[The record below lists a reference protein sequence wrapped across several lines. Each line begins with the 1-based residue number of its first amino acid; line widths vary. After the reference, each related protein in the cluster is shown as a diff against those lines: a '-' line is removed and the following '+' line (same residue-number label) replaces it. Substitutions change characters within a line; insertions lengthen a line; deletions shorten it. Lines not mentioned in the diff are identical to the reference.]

1 MSGPLPQFVFGDLP
15 ASLPSG
21 FRCIPLTPEQQAGVA
36 RLCAIIHDAKDGKPA
51 LVVLRE
57 LLDARVILGAIA
69 DAAGRVHQLVEIWT
83 QDTKNLAS
91 ALPTYRQNLSNRVL
105 DDRWRARAQALGDA
119 GGAGTAGGSGGGG
132 GVGGGG
138 RFSTGWE
145 DAHPEPI
152 FLDLKKGVPVR
163 AVEKSSGSPWA
174 LCEDDEFLKRK
185 GKEPYST
192 SLSRSLYA
200 PMLGE
205 KSPLIAVAGPEAA
218 DESAILANL
227 GLTPGTVPISLGGL
241 MMVLP
246 MAPLSYEQFVDAL
259 GGAGC
264 EGSVESMLRERAAR
278 AAVNGEVGRATS
290 ILASGA
296 GWLGASSASPG
307 RRLPEVLHLKL
318 RLLAEAVGIVRALSE
333 DGPLL
338 NVSADSFRVH
348 LARGGSAAAGL
359 PMWWTAR
366 VGLASPGEAIPLKIP
381 GSDTPY
387 FLAGSDR
394 LSIYSAATLGAST
407 QGRGV
412 IRIRRVV
419 DASMGSSGG
428 TPPDRVGLAFG
439 TMFECTLTTHER
451 LSVGANDLVW
461 LRFTIGGTRVD
472 TYALADAKAGGGGG
486 GELRLRTLA
495 QELPPGVAERLTQ
508 GAGVPIPDAMFEVL
522 PLLSTPSDLYSLGVL
537 AVRTLL
543 VNEGTSLP
551 VALDEAMSLANALAS
566 EKPADGVSDPVQ
578 AASAALGRLL
588 ATQKRYLDALG
599 CQRLVSEKVDP
610 AIAAAMIPAALWH
623 EVLAVVLRMFPAAGW
638 FSRCKDFGDAP
649 AGAPH
654 RVYDGILD
662 SLHALLTKTRSLIVA
677 DQGLSREVHQVV
689 KELLVRG

>member
-15 ASLPSG
+15 ATLPAG
-21 FRCIPLTPEQQAGVA
+21 VGGYRCIPLTPEQQGGVA
-36 RLCAIIHDAKDGKPA
+36 RLCAIVQDAKDGRSS
-51 LVVLRE
+51 LIVLRE
-57 LLDARVILGAIA
+57 LLDARIILGAIA
-69 DAAGRVHQLVEIWT
+69 DAAGRIHDFVEIWS
-83 QDTKNLAS
+83 QDTRHLAS
-91 ALPTYRQNLSNRVL
+91 ALPTYRQNLSNSLL
-105 DDRWRARAQALGDA
+105 DDRWRARAKALDDA
-119 GGAGTAGGSGGGG
+119 AGA
-132 GVGGGG
+132 G

-185 GKEPYST
+185 GKEPYAT

-200 PMLGE
+200 PMLGDR
-205 KSPLIAVAGPEAA
+205 SPLIAVAGPEAA
-218 DESAILANL
+218 DESAIIANL
-227 GLTPGTVPISLGGL
+227 GLPAGTVPISLGGL

-246 MAPLSYEQFVDAL
+246 LAPLSYEQFVDAL
-259 GGAGC
+259 GGAGG

-290 ILASGA
+290 VLASGA

-318 RLLAEAVGIVRALSE
+318 RLLAEAVGIARALSE

-366 VGLASPGEAIPLKIP
+366 VGLASPGEAIPLTIP

-428 TPPDRVGLAFG
+428 TPPDRAGLAFG

-472 TYALADAKAGGGGG
+472 TYALADAKAGVGGSGGGG

-566 EKPADGVSDPVQ
+566 EKPADGASDPVQ

>member
-1 MSGPLPQFVFGDLP
+1 MSGPLPSFVFSDLP
-15 ASLPSG
+15 AALPSG
-21 FRCIPLTPEQQAGVA
+21 YRCVALTPEQQGGVA
-36 RLCAIIHDAKDGKPA
+36 RLGAVVQEGKPH
-51 LVVLRE
+51 LIVLRE
-57 LLDARVILGAIA
+57 MLDARVILGAIF
-69 DAAGRVHQLVEIWT
+69 DAAGRVHEFVEIWS
-83 QDTKNLAS
+83 QDTRGLAA
-91 ALPTYRQNLSNRVL
+91 ALPTYRQNLGNRLL
-105 DDRWRARAQALGDA
+105 DERWRARASALDDA
-119 GGAGTAGGSGGGG
+119 AGAGRYT
-132 GVGGGG
+132 
-138 RFSTGWE
+138 TGWE
-145 DAHPEPI
+145 DTHPEPI

-163 AVEKSSGSPWA
+163 AVEKSSGGPWA

-185 GKEPYST
+185 GKEPFAA
-192 SLSRSLYA
+192 SLSRYLYA
-200 PMLGE
+200 PMQGDR
-205 KSPLIAVAGPEAA
+205 SPLIAIAGPEAHDENAIVA
-218 DESAILANL
+218 DL
-227 GLTPGTVPISLGGL
+227 GLAQGVVPVSLGGL

-246 MAPLSYEQFVDAL
+246 LAPLSFEQFADAL
-259 GGAGC
+259 GGAGG
-264 EGSVESMLRERAAR
+264 EGSTESMLRARAAR
-278 AAVNGEVGRATS
+278 PAHSSESPSDIGRASS

-318 RLLAEAVGIVRALSE
+318 RLLAEAVGIVRALSQ

-348 LARGGSAAAGL
+348 LARGGSPAAGL

-366 VGLASPGEAIPLKIP
+366 VGLASPGEAIPLTIP
-381 GSDTPY
+381 GSQVPY

-412 IRIRRVV
+412 VRIRRVV
-419 DASMGSSGG
+419 DASTGSSGG
-428 TPPDRVGLAFG
+428 SPPDRAGLAFG
-439 TMFECTLTTHER
+439 TMFECTLTTQER

-472 TYALADAKAGGGGG
+472 TYAVADSKSGGGSG

-495 QELPPGVAERLTQ
+495 QELPPGAAERLTQ

-551 VALDEAMSLANALAS
+551 VALDEAMSLANVLAT
-566 EKPADGVSDPVQ
+566 EKPPEAGADPVQ
-578 AASAALGRLL
+578 AAAAALGRVL
-588 ATQKRYLDALG
+588 AGQKRYLDALG

-610 AIAAAMIPAALWH
+610 AVAAAMIPAALWH

-638 FSRCKDFGDAP
+638 FSRSKDFGDAP

-662 SLHALLTKTRSLIVA
+662 SLHTLLTKTRSLIVA

>member
-15 ASLPSG
+15 ASLPAG
-21 FRCIPLTPEQQAGVA
+21 VGGGGGYRCIPLTPEQQSGVA
-36 RLCAIIHDAKDGKPA
+36 RLCAIVQDAKDGRSS

-57 LLDARVILGAIA
+57 LLDARIILGAIA
-69 DAAGRVHQLVEIWT
+69 DAAGRVHEFVEIWS
-83 QDTKNLAS
+83 QDTKHLAS
-91 ALPTYRQNLSNRVL
+91 ALPTYRQNLSNRLL
-105 DDRWRARAQALGDA
+105 DERWRARAKALDDA
-119 GGAGTAGGSGGGG
+119 AGA
-132 GVGGGG
+132 G

-163 AVEKSSGSPWA
+163 AVEKASAGPPTPWA

-185 GKEPYST
+185 GKEPYAT

-200 PMLGE
+200 PMLGDR
-205 KSPLIAVAGPEAA
+205 SPLVAIAGPEAA
-218 DESAILANL
+218 DESAIIANL
-227 GLTPGTVPISLGGL
+227 GLPAGTVPVSLGGL

-246 MAPLSYEQFVDAL
+246 LAPLSYEQFVDAL
-259 GGAGC
+259 GGAGG
-264 EGSVESMLRERAAR
+264 EGSTESMLRERAAR
-278 AAVNGEVGRATS
+278 AAVNGEVGRASS

-338 NVSADSFRVH
+338 NVSADSFRIH
-348 LARGGSAAAGL
+348 LARGGGAAAGL

-381 GSDTPY
+381 GSETPY

-412 IRIRRVV
+412 VRIRRVV

-428 TPPDRVGLAFG
+428 TPPDRAGLAFG

-472 TYALADAKAGGGGG
+472 TYALADAKAGGGSGGGGGG

-566 EKPADGVSDPVQ
+566 EKPADATDPVQ

-588 ATQKRYLDALG
+588 ANQKRYLDALG

-623 EVLAVVLRMFPAAGW
+623 EVLAVILRMFPAAGW

-654 RVYDGILD
+654 RIYDGVLD
-662 SLHALLTKTRSLIVA
+662 NLHALLTKTRSLIVA

>member
-1 MSGPLPQFVFGDLP
+1 LSGPLPSFVFGDLP
-15 ASLPSG
+15 AALPSG
-21 FRCIPLTPEQQAGVA
+21 YRCVALTPEQQGGVA
-36 RLCAIIHDAKDGKPA
+36 RLGAVVQDAKPN
-51 LVVLRE
+51 LIVLRE
-57 LLDARVILGAIA
+57 MLDARVILGAIF
-69 DAAGRVHQLVEIWT
+69 DAAGRVHEFVEIWS
-83 QDTKNLAS
+83 QDTRGLAA
-91 ALPTYRQNLSNRVL
+91 ALPTYRQNLGNRLL
-105 DDRWRARAQALGDA
+105 DERWRARAKALDDA
-119 GGAGTAGGSGGGG
+119 AGAGRYT
-132 GVGGGG
+132 
-138 RFSTGWE
+138 TGWE
-145 DAHPEPI
+145 EAHPEPI

-163 AVEKSSGSPWA
+163 AVEKSSGGPWA

-185 GKEPYST
+185 GKEPFAA
-192 SLSRSLYA
+192 SLSRYLYA
-200 PMLGE
+200 PMQGDR
-205 KSPLIAVAGPEAA
+205 SPLIAIAGPEAH
-218 DESAILANL
+218 DEAAIVSDL
-227 GLTPGTVPISLGGL
+227 GLASGGGGGGGVVPVSLGGL

-246 MAPLSYEQFVDAL
+246 LAPLSFEQFVDAL
-259 GGAGC
+259 GGAGG
-264 EGSVESMLRERAAR
+264 EGSTESMLRARAAR
-278 AAVNGEVGRATS
+278 PTQNGEIGRSSS

-318 RLLAEAVGIVRALSE
+318 RLLAEAVGIVRALSQE
-333 DGPLL
+333 GPLL

-359 PMWWTAR
+359 PMWWTGR
-366 VGLASPGEAIPLKIP
+366 VGLASPGEAIPLTIP
-381 GSDTPY
+381 GSQVPY

-412 IRIRRVV
+412 VRIRRVV
-419 DASMGSSGG
+419 DASTGSSGG
-428 TPPDRVGLAFG
+428 SPPDRAGLAFG
-439 TMFECTLTTHER
+439 TMFECTLTTQER

-472 TYALADAKAGGGGG
+472 TYAVADSRSGAGGGG

-495 QELPPGVAERLTQ
+495 QELPPGAAERLTQ

-543 VNEGTSLP
+543 VNEDTSLP
-551 VALDEAMSLANALAS
+551 VALDEAMSLANVLAT
-566 EKPADGVSDPVQ
+566 EKPPEPGADAVQ
-578 AASAALGRLL
+578 AASAAIGRIL
-588 ATQKRYLDALG
+588 AAQKRYLDALG

-610 AIAAAMIPAALWH
+610 AVAAAMIPAALWH
-623 EVLAVVLRMFPAAGW
+623 EVLAVIFRMFPAAGW

-662 SLHALLTKTRSLIVA
+662 SLHTLLTKTRSLIVA